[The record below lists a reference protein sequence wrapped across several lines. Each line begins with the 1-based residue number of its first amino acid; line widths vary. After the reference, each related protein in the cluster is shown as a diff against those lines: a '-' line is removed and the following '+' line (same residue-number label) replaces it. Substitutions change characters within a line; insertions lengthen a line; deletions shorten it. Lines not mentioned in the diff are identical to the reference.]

1 MIQNVVQQMQ
11 LLAAQA
17 AGKPTGLAQSQAAAQ
32 AGGSFATEL
41 QRSLARVSQAQE
53 SANAM
58 AQAYEL
64 GVPGVS
70 LDQMM
75 IESQKAS
82 IAFQATVQVRNRLIA
97 AYQEIS
103 NMPV

>member
-11 LLAAQA
+11 ALAAQA
-17 AGKPTGLAQSQAAAQ
+17 AAKPSGTSQAQAAAQ

-41 QRSLARVSQAQE
+41 QRSLVRVSQAQE
-53 SANAM
+53 SSNAM

-75 IESQKAS
+75 IEAQKAG
-82 IAFQATVQVRNRLIA
+82 IAFQATVQVRNRLVA